1 MSLRAEIRDIGI
13 FGGQIALSEVVLFS
27 IFLTD
32 VLMLG
37 LIGELSLSAALLINS
52 TFVLCFVTA
61 LGFLQGSLPL
71 AAAQWEQGDQSG
83 YHQTVTGSL
92 LLAGGIALIFA
103 VIFLAYV
110 PILRAL
116 GYPTDLIEEVWR
128 YLLFI
133 LPGFACTPFYITI
146 RNAIIATGDSSGF
159 MVLSLIA
166 LALNAGLNYV
176 LGFGIETPFGNFAGM
191 GISGIGLSSSLIEL
205 SLCAGF
211 AYLLLRKGIE
221 IRLPGRA
228 QIQNIL
234 KKLTLLG
241 IPIGVIFFVDSTLFS
256 GVIIIVGRHDIPG
269 MAAMAL
275 IFEWVALAVMIP
287 VGFSE
292 AIVQR
297 VAMIKSGPDAP
308 RQIPILIKAV
318 VIMTGL
324 YLLFLALIQFGFGL
338 NPPEFFI
345 IDHTAHPGLVQLLRD
360 FALLGFAVAAMN
372 AFIIMIAGI
381 LRGMLDVMTSMY
393 AIMVC
398 YWGVGIGLTFVFMEL
413 MGLGTWYAFIALATG
428 TALATLVIAFRLYW
442 LSRQFS
448 KIY

>member
-1 MSLRAEIRDIGI
+1 M
-13 FGGQIALSEVVLFS
+13 
-27 IFLTD
+27 
-32 VLMLG
+32 
-37 LIGELSLSAALLINS
+37 
-52 TFVLCFVTA
+52 
-61 LGFLQGSLPL
+61 
-71 AAAQWEQGDQSG
+71 
-83 YHQTVTGSL
+83 
-92 LLAGGIALIFA
+92 
-103 VIFLAYV
+103 
-110 PILRAL
+110 
-116 GYPTDLIEEVWR
+116 
-128 YLLFI
+128 
-133 LPGFACTPFYITI
+133 
-146 RNAIIATGDSSGF
+146 
-159 MVLSLIA
+159 
-166 LALNAGLNYV
+166 
-176 LGFGIETPFGNFAGM
+176 
-191 GISGIGLSSSLIEL
+191 
-205 SLCAGF
+205 
-211 AYLLLRKGIE
+211 
-221 IRLPGRA
+221 
-228 QIQNIL
+228 
-234 KKLTLLG
+234 
-241 IPIGVIFFVDSTLFS
+241 IFFVDSTLFS